1 MDLNKVF
8 DVYKNIFIIVA
19 VGAILITLALSN
31 KLPLKLGGYTTL
43 SLTKATFQSTN
54 PFFNGPAWILTVA
67 QGGMGQYAYGY
78 IDKDEVGEMS
88 GKYPEHD
95 LEIHITYGKFDWEY
109 PINTFSGLD
118 PIYHYTVKTWF
129 CLFPPSKQD
138 AIDHCGS
145 NARWYGKFPFSYTC
159 FCVARTTVATVASID
174 NCQFHTKSTIEVKAK
189 GETYNSDIDS
199 KGKVSTFVGPYVY
212 VEWNGNL
219 VKQQCPDLSS
229 TYVAFYK
236 DKWKVGYKSYYEQY
250 RNKMI
255 YLENRLNSEE
265 NIDENTLK
273 NLVDDTNYYASL
285 FLSNEAHPYDDID
298 TTMKT
303 PYIIVHADD
312 AQVPVYT
319 FYVKA
324 DWLGIYQPSPK
335 PEILYAKGDEFGAGE
350 TGHLYV
356 EVQNVGD
363 EAGTINVWAEC
374 EYPIQVLDTTK
385 TLYLEPNE
393 RGSVTIRVT
402 ANVGEDITKECTI
415 YAQALDETDSTSVK
429 VTVHRYFECSE
440 GDRICMDNDIYICQD
455 GRWVPY
461 MSCGPGEYCGYRYG
475 EPQCIGEESPSDPID
490 DVEDD
495 VGRATNNLIEWLKNN
510 WIAVLMVIALFVI
523 LFYPT
528 KKKSIKTSK

>member
-1 MDLNKVF
+1 MMKVSL
-8 DVYKNIFIIVA
+8 KL
-19 VGAILITLALSN
+19 GKKLILYILGILAL
-31 KLPLKLGGYTTL
+31 LVVVIAYFRPTALGGYTTL
-43 SLTKATFQSTN
+43 SLSKAVFKTKHS
-54 PFFNGPAWILTVA
+54 FFDGPVWILTVA
-67 QGGMGQYAYGY
+67 QGGAGQYAYGY
-78 IDKDEVGEMS
+78 IDKEEIGDMS

-95 LEIHITYGKFDWEY
+95 LEIRITYGKFDWEY
-109 PINTFSGLD
+109 PINERAGLK
-118 PIYHYTVKTWF
+118 PIYHYTMKTWT
-129 CLFPPSKQD
+129 CLLPPSKDD
-138 AIDHCGS
+138 AISNCGE
-145 NARWYGKFPFSYTC
+145 NALWYGKFPYSFTC
-159 FCVARTTVATVASID
+159 FCVARTTVATVAAID
-174 NCQFHTKSTIEVKAK
+174 NCQFHTQSTIEVTAK
-189 GETYNSDIDS
+189 GETYSEEIDS

-219 VKQQCPDLSS
+219 VKQQCPNLELV
-229 TYVAFYK
+229 YVAFYK
-236 DKWKVGYKSYYEQY
+236 DKWRVGYKTYYDDY
-250 RNKMI
+250 KSKME
-255 YLENRLNSEE
+255 YLENRLDSLE
-265 NIDENTLK
+265 NIDEKTLK
-273 NLVDDTNYYASL
+273 NLIDNTNYYASV

-298 TTMKT
+298 TSMDT

-475 EPQCIGEESPSDPID
+475 EPQCIGEEPPSDPID

-528 KKKSIKTSK
+528 KKKSIKASK